1 MVPGLFCFDVKA
13 RVRMDSNSVFFVAQ
27 PRPGAAL
34 RLLCFPHAGG
44 APTAFFPWNALLGP
58 EIECVCV
65 QYPGRGQR
73 FREEP
78 LTSISSLVDGIVRR
92 FGDLSSKPFAFY
104 GHSLGG
110 WVAFEAARRLRR
122 MGMPAPEHLFVG
134 ASRPPHLGLAFSP
147 IHMLSEAEFIEALQA
162 RYGGIPAVIYQD
174 RELLN
179 LFMAAMRADFTA
191 YEQHR
196 LEHEAPLPVPITAFA
211 GAEDTAVTAASMEEW
226 AMHTDAEF
234 ESKLLPGG
242 HFFPPSSIAALIE
255 TIRDRVIPRVAAPVV
270 RIDSEGTSACR

>member
-1 MVPGLFCFDVKA
+1 
-13 RVRMDSNSVFFVAQ
+13 MDSSSDFFVAQ
-27 PRPGAAL
+27 PRPGAAV

-78 LTSISSLVDGIVRR
+78 LTSISGLVDGIVRR
-92 FGDLSSKPFAFY
+92 SSDFSSKPFAFY

-110 WVAFEAARRLRR
+110 WVAFEVARRLRR
-122 MGMPAPEHLFVG
+122 LGMPRPQHIFVG

-147 IHMLSEAEFIEALQA
+147 IHMLPETEFIEALQA

-174 RELLN
+174 REILN

-196 LEHEAPLPVPITAFA
+196 MEHEAPLPVPITAFA
-211 GAEDTAVTAASMEEW
+211 GAEDSAVTAASMEEW
-226 AMHTDAEF
+226 SIHTDAEF
-234 ESKLLPGG
+234 ALKVLPGS
-242 HFFPPSSIAALIE
+242 HFFPPSSIETLIE
-255 TIRDRVIPRVAAPVV
+255 LVRDRIIPRGVAPVV
-270 RIDSEGTSACR
+270 RTAVEGTSACR